1 MVLDLTSD
9 YWLHNAAAAPS
20 AECRLS
26 ADVDDRQTHGQRH
39 QVSVPLL
46 GAGVIKKLSL
56 AGSRRN
62 QFTPGPTQT
71 GAPVSSARDVTADY
85 RRGGR
90 RPSYVEHHEGTE

>member
-1 MVLDLTSD
+1 VVLDLTSD

-56 AGSRRN
+56 AGSRR
-62 QFTPGPTQT
+62 T
-71 GAPVSSARDVTADY
+71 GALSAVPVTSLLTVGAV
-85 RRGGR
+85 GGGHLMLNTTKDR
-90 RPSYVEHHEGTE
+90 SD